1 MRGLLPQPRVDLV
14 NIAPPMAIRGG
25 FVGCSELERA
35 ALQVSQLVW
44 YGVPMPVSPSGVSG
58 ISAFPFRTC
67 RSLDE
72 L

>member
-1 MRGLLPQPRVDLV
+1 MS
-14 NIAPPMAIRGG
+14 AITQEGQR
-25 FVGCSELERA
+25 SHSA
-35 ALQVSQLVW
+35 ALDFFFTLAAAMQMNSVRQKDLLQL
-44 YGVPMPVSPSGVSG
+44 PMPVSPSGVSG

>member
-1 MRGLLPQPRVDLV
+1 MTLLKQLNLHKLIQALMKRGTY
-14 NIAPPMAIRGG
+14 A
-25 FVGCSELERA
+25 
-35 ALQVSQLVW
+35 
-44 YGVPMPVSPSGVSG
+44 VSPSGVSG